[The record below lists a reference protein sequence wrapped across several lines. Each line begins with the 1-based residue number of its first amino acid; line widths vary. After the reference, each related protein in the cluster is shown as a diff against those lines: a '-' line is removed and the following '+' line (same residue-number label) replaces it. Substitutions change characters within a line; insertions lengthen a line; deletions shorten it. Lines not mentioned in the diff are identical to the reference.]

1 MKVVIG
7 NVEFDYN
14 IGCKLLKA
22 KYKDVPF
29 GGLEDIWE
37 DIAPISFREI
47 ATEIKNVEQ
56 RRIAIGCIGLEA
68 IVKEVKS
75 KLIKTQTLKKET
87 TWVTPDGN
95 VVKHKFK
102 DTYELW
108 RVKGEDWSVGVSANW
123 GARDVYYVRCKDTST
138 DREYLLWVDA
148 QDVART
154 NNPRHYTPQNWEK
167 SLTPIQA
174 IAWTFQTNVPE
185 GEIDR
190 IVRQGDCII
199 IKRKSGSKNYKEKLD
214 TPRHLTEKEYRE
226 LLVAES

>member
-1 MKVVIG
+1 MKIVIG

-14 IGCKLLKA
+14 VGCKLLKA

-29 GGLEDIWE
+29 AGLEDIWE
-37 DIAPISFREI
+37 DIVPITFKEI
-47 ATEIKNVEQ
+47 ATEIKNLEQ

-68 IVKEVKS
+68 IVKEVNS
-75 KLIKTQTLKKET
+75 KLIKSETLKKET
-87 TWVTPDGN
+87 TWVTPEGE

-108 RVKGEDWSVGVSANW
+108 KVEGKDWGAGMDNNW
-123 GARDVYYVRCKDTST
+123 GARDVHYVRCKDTST

-148 QDVART
+148 DSVART
-154 NNPRHYTPQNWEK
+154 NSTKGYYSSSDAEHI
-167 SLTPIQA
+167 TPIQA
-174 IAWTFQTNVPE
+174 IAWTFQTNVPK

-190 IVRQGDCII
+190 IVRQGDCIM
-199 IKRKSGSKNYKEKLD
+199 IKRKSGSAGTEK
-214 TPRHLTEKEYRE
+214 PRHLTEKEYRE